1 MIKRMYLVGGAVRDQ
16 LLDREPKDFDY
27 VVTGFTVDEM
37 KEMYGEPIGVDFPV
51 WLDEDNNEIAMA
63 RTERSTGNGYNDFQV
78 DIENVT
84 IEQDLCRRDLTINSI
99 AQEVDL
105 STKQPITTS
114 LVDPYDGVH
123 DILTRTLR
131 NTSGAFIEDPLRV
144 LRLARFSARYP
155 DFNISPHT
163 LELAR
168 MIDLS
173 SLQKERVWAETEK
186 ALYETSPDKYFT
198 TLKDIGYLSYY
209 RPKGGFV
216 LRQRKE
222 VVPFET
228 ATRWTIV
235 TGNFNKEMSEK
246 FNPTQLCTFIAS
258 QSSTL
263 NIVRHNMV
271 TLAKF
276 LVSMGVNHEHNQPF
290 ITAMSRA
297 IDCDWISDLAIDARE
312 EFRRCVR
319 VPELLNGPAIRRSLD
334 EQRTEA
340 IINICKEKYSEKT
353 IYPRKIG

>member
-27 VVTGFTVDEM
+27 VVTGFTIAEM
-37 KEMYGEPIGVDFPV
+37 KEMYGEPIGADFPV
-51 WLDEDNNEIAMA
+51 WLDEDNNEVAMA
-63 RTERSTGNGYNDFQV
+63 RTERSTGDGYNDFQV

-84 IEQDLCRRDLTINSI
+84 IEQDLARRDLTMNSI
-99 AQEVDL
+99 AQEVDP
-105 STKQPITTS
+105 STKEPITTS
-114 LVDPYDGVH
+114 LVDPYDGVN
-123 DILTRTLR
+123 DILTLTLR
-131 NTSGAFIEDPLRV
+131 HTSGAFIEDPLRV

-155 DFNISPHT
+155 EFKISLST
-163 LELAR
+163 MELAR

-198 TLKDIGYLSYY
+198 TLRDIGYLSYY
-209 RPKGGFV
+209 RPKGGMV

-222 VVPFET
+222 VDPFET
-228 ATRWTIV
+228 ATRWAIV
-235 TGNFNKEMSEK
+235 TGNYDQELSEK

-263 NIVRHNMV
+263 NTVRHHMV

-276 LVSMGVNHEHNQPF
+276 LVILGVNHEHNQPF
-290 ITAMSRA
+290 ITAMARA
-297 IDCDWISDLAIDARE
+297 TGQDWIGELAKNSRE
-312 EFRRCVR
+312 EFARCVCI
-319 VPELLNGPAIRRSLD
+319 PEQLKGPDIRRDLD
-334 EQRTEA
+334 NQRIDV